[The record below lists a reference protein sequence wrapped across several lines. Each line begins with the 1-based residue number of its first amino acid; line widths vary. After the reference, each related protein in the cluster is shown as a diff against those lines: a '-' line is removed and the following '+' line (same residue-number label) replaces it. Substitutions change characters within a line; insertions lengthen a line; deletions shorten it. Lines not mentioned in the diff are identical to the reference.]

1 MREIKFRAW
10 NGNVKEMRTP
20 YAWMNESNMF
30 SVCMCWSPNVD
41 LMQFTGLLDCNG
53 VEIYEGDIVED
64 HVGIGVVEYSER
76 KAAFKVNYR
85 NGIGKWFIDYI
96 LKGERESIKVIG
108 NIHQH
113 AHLLVAQ

>member
-1 MREIKFRAW
+1 MREIKFRSWNANENKMTKPFAW
-10 NGNVKEMRTP
+10 VND
-20 YAWMNESNMF
+20 SNMI
-30 SVCMCWSPNVD
+30 STRMCSSPTHE

-64 HVGIGVVEYSER
+64 HIGIGVVEYSER
-76 KAAFKVNYR
+76 KASFKVNYR
-85 NGIGKWFIDYI
+85 NGFGKWFIDYI

-113 AHLLVAQ
+113 ARLLGK